1 MPADHRVEVVPVVL
15 ETHPNADTLSVVKI
29 AGFTA
34 CVRTADFAGVDRAAY
49 IEPDSLVPV
58 DRPWSAFL
66 APRAK
71 PIYGDRA
78 RITVVKLR
86 GVLSM
91 GLLVAPLAGTS
102 WEIGQD
108 VAAELGVEHYN
119 PPEAGSARGTGGEAE
134 AAPAVLRTL
143 PKYDVDSWRRYG
155 RLFMAGE
162 PVVVTEKIHGASARY
177 VWHEGRLWVGSRA
190 EWKREDAGNV
200 WWRALRGTE
209 GLAAWCEAHPNVIVY
224 GEVYGWVQ
232 ELRYGAAQGQVWFR
246 AFDLRHGTAWL
257 PHAEAR
263 ALGAALPW
271 VPVLYEGPYDAVK
284 IEALAE
290 GPSTLYPK
298 HVREGCVVKPLV
310 EREDAHIGRV
320 QLKIVGSGYL
330 EKA

>member
-1 MPADHRVEVVPVVL
+1 MSNHPVTVVPVTL
-15 ETHPNADTLSVVKI
+15 ERHPNADTLSIVRI

-34 CVRTADFAGVDRAAY
+34 CVRTADFVGVDRAAY

-66 APRAK
+66 AGKAK
-71 PIYGDRA
+71 PIYGGRI

-91 GLLVAPLAGTS
+91 GLLVAPPVGTA

-119 PPEAGSARGTGGEAE
+119 PPEAGTAGGTSAEAE
-134 AAPAVLRTL
+134 SAPAGLRSL
-143 PKYDVDSWRRYG
+143 PKYDVESWRRHPQ
-155 RLFMAGE
+155 LFAAGE
-162 PVVVTEKIHGASARY
+162 SVVVTEKIHGASARY
-177 VWHEGRLWVGSRA
+177 LWYEGRLWVGSRA
-190 EWKREDAGNV
+190 EWKREDAGTV
-200 WWRALRGTE
+200 WWRAMHGTE
-209 GLAAWCEAHPNVIVY
+209 GLAAWCEAHPGVIVY

-246 AFDLRHGTAWL
+246 VFDLRNGTAWI

-271 VPVLYEGPYDAVK
+271 VPVLYEGPYDAAK
-284 IEALAE
+284 IETLAE
-290 GPSTLYPK
+290 GPSVLYPL

-310 EREDAHIGRV
+310 ERQEYGVGRV